1 MSFIYELF
9 KVETIHSK
17 RCEKLEDI
25 LSLLNEKYINYLS
38 KKYNTDTI
46 GLKEKILKDF
56 KDNLLK
62 FTEDEH
68 KSFYELYNGEVDY
81 SNENLYINLKKFTS
95 LGLVYLFTTN
105 GGKLY
110 EFQIPIELV
119 NQYEDL
125 LRTI

>member
-46 GLKEKILKDF
+46 RLKEKILKDF

-62 FTEDEH
+62 FTKDEH

-105 GGKLY
+105 GGKFY

>member
-1 MSFIYELF
+1 MNFIYELF

-25 LSLLNEKYINYLS
+25 LSLLNEKYINYLT